1 MSGCLGVFTFK
12 SRGVSSHVIDMKKS
26 ILSSF
31 PKDFKLCCL
40 DTFAK
45 SIIPL
50 LMINTRA
57 EVSRGEVLVFSML
70 LVLCCSLNIY
80 IHIYIKLW
88 RNQR

>member
-1 MSGCLGVFTFK
+1 MENLF
-12 SRGVSSHVIDMKKS
+12 
-26 ILSSF
+26 LF

-57 EVSRGEVLVFSML
+57 EVSRGKVLGAFRL
-70 LVLCCSLNIY
+70 
-80 IHIYIKLW
+80 
-88 RNQR
+88 

>member
-12 SRGVSSHVIDMKKS
+12 SRGVFSHVIDMKN
-26 ILSSF
+26 LSSLRSQ
-31 PKDFKLCCL
+31 DFKLCCL